1 MSALQLR
8 AASLEVFYR
17 VQLKSGDDEMKC
29 HCLVFKVLL
38 RVNSSLVG
46 LGPLNR
52 ISFESPL
59 ETAV

>member
-1 MSALQLR
+1 MSTLQLG
-8 AASLEVFYR
+8 AASLEVFHH
-17 VQLKSGDDEMKC
+17 VQLKWGDDEMKC
-29 HCLVFKVLL
+29 QCLVFKVLL
-38 RVNSSLVG
+38 KVNSSLAG